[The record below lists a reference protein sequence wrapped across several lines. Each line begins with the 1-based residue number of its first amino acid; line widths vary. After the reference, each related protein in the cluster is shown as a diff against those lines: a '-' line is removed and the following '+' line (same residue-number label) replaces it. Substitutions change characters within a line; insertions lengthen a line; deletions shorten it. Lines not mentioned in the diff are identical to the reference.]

1 MSWNGSTLT
10 IMRMTEKGQ
19 VTIPIEMREQL
30 GLMPGDEIEFHQEG
44 EAVVLKRGRS
54 TPSRGRRLVEHLMGR
69 AGSEG
74 MSTDE
79 IMALTRG
86 E

>member
-1 MSWNGSTLT
+1 
-10 IMRMTEKGQ
+10 MRMTEKGQ

-44 EAVVLKRGRS
+44 DAVVLKRGRS
-54 TPSRGRRLVEHLMGR
+54 TPSRGRRMVDLLR
-69 AGSEG
+69 GSGDTE
-74 MSTDE
+74 MTTDE
-79 IMALTRG
+79 IMELTRG